1 MLLRYEKLS
10 AHPTLFQKLTGLRLG
25 EFSLLVLDVRPL
37 LEEQRNQRLNRP
49 NRVRTIGGGEQPTL
63 EARDQI
69 LMTIVWLRIY
79 PTNELLGYLFGV
91 SEKAASRV
99 ISMVLPVLAKSG
111 NDTMRKADPGRK
123 HRLDLPQM
131 LKQLPELN
139 LIVDSFEQKVQYSV
153 AKPEGK
159 LIFFTVARKSSTL
172 SKAKSP

>member
-10 AHPTLFQKLTGLRLG
+10 AHPTLFLKLTGLRLG
-25 EFSLLVLDVRPL
+25 EFSHLVLDVRPL

-49 NRVRTIGGGEQPTL
+49 NRVRAIGGGEQPTL

-153 AKPEGK
+153 S
-159 LIFFTVARKSSTL
+159 VMR
-172 SKAKSP
+172 